1 MATSFNSMEQSQMI
15 NVNGVMMTL
24 KEYRAKTRKVA
35 KAKKAKREMSAIKLL
50 PNEINYLMKQVKVIK
65 SLGAYYD
72 NGYKQWG
79 TKCRDYVLNHKDMEI
94 PFLNVRMRSRELFDI
109 AKDIEKIS
117 KKGEKAVYQYVQKFA
132 WKLEDVQKAMELLC
146 KGVRKSGVM
155 EHFKDYEFING
166 TQRRL
171 GLHILV
177 VRSSKAIDDLYQ
189 IIYKLSD
196 ISVNGVDTFSYKTEI
211 SKWGDVA

>member
-1 MATSFNSMEQSQMI
+1 MANFNSMEQSQMI

-24 KEYRAKTRKVA
+24 KEFRTKSRNTQ
-35 KAKKAKREMSAIKLL
+35 KAKKQAKEMSAIKLL
-50 PNEINYLMKQVKVIK
+50 PTEINYLMKQVKVIK
-65 SLGAYYD
+65 TLGAYYD

-79 TKCRDYVLNHKDMEI
+79 TKCRDYVINHNDMEI
-94 PFLNVRMRSRELFDI
+94 PFLNVRMRSRELMEI

-132 WKLEDVQKAMELLC
+132 WKLEDVQKAMEQLC

-155 EHFKDYEFING
+155 EHLKDYEFING
-166 TQRRL
+166 TKRRL